1 MQSGRAFKISYK
13 RSYDGG
19 YRYCSRCGCYYL
31 TDGNRCPRCGTLL
44 RSSPRRKTQ
53 WKKAESIKV
62 VRITPDLEKELEKIE
77 VKVRVKSA

>member
-1 MQSGRAFKISYK
+1 
-13 RSYDGG
+13 
-19 YRYCSRCGCYYL
+19 L